1 MAENKSGA
9 QHLASLDL
17 EISGILES
25 LKKADEQIQE
35 YGKAAGKNFNSA
47 FSEGLGDT
55 SQSTPEPLKSEP
67 IKSTTDAV
75 SKLNTEYGK
84 LAKTVQTFDA
94 AGKLA
99 SQKTTFI
106 DENGVQTVLKYN
118 EALEQT
124 GKTITENTAKQEA
137 DYKKVQSQIESLIEK
152 QTKFNNLVA
161 SQKSSSTNREIIS
174 QNQELIK
181 SAKELNDS
189 FSKQEVSLASAK
201 EQLENYNSKA
211 KELSS
216 TYETAGTKGESFL
229 EKVSDKAKWLA
240 AFYVVNEL
248 KNGFF
253 ETIDIIKS
261 TEDAVVDLQRVLND
275 DTIGQ
280 SKMSSELYDVAYEYG
295 RTFDEV
301 AEVSTQFAQAGYDWA
316 DTMELTRGTM
326 LALNTAELD
335 VTQSTEGL
343 IAILSQW
350 NLTAEDYADVI
361 DKINITADNFSVTS
375 ENIVAALQRAS
386 SSAKNANISLEQTI
400 GIITAL
406 AEATGRSGE
415 NIGTALNSLI
425 IYTSKTDALK
435 KFANVGSDAMKQVV
449 ADYQA
454 GAASIYDVWLQL
466 SEEIEDLSQQQQEAL
481 FKGED
486 FQELA
491 TELESALGDVYGAA
505 GTYRQNYFIAL
516 LNDIQTAEDAVEGM
530 AEASG
535 YSAEEN
541 EKYMASLTASWNQLK
556 AALAELAVQIG
567 DAGLLDLLKMLTD
580 VATAAVKATNS
591 IGGIVPILTTV
602 GGIMT
607 TIKQQKIADTF
618 SEISSSF
625 KYLSQEASVAI
636 ATISAAPGI
645 IGKVNA
651 AITTL
656 SAGTMTLAGMFGIAT
671 AAIGVLFG
679 AYNSISSAIEERN
692 RQALESANASLEE
705 ANAIKELQ
713 QEYSDIVN
721 YTGDVSEKTQQLT
734 EFKKKLIEQY
744 GYEKDAVEA
753 LNGARQ
759 EEINFLDEEYQSSVK
774 NSWIK
779 AKDQYL
785 DAVDALEKA
794 NKDINLGDAMSM
806 DSETLNILGQY
817 LDIVETTDAAGAV
830 TSRSFL
836 FDTSSLEEQRDILA
850 DILTSNIDNEAVL
863 ALAQSRYDD
872 ITKQLEKWSDA
883 YNTGTEAA
891 SEYFFVQEN
900 TLDLIGKINDAQSQQ
915 EQKEAYDELVKS
927 VEDTNFGLEAQEAI
941 IDTISEMF
949 PQFAESAV
957 EATEEAKDS
966 VEELSFDLESLDE
979 NIQSLSDELASFQ
992 SAYATVNSA
1001 LEEYNQNGILSLDTI
1016 QSIIN
1021 LGPEYIS
1028 MLESVDGKLRLN
1040 EEAVGNL
1047 INAQREN
1054 VAQMLQQSLAAD
1066 TLELA
1071 QQYLTESTNESA
1083 EANADAKIDVD
1094 NLEESL
1100 ANLAGSYL
1108 EASASATT
1116 YAYAVTRG
1124 LGGDQF
1130 GDKIEDF
1137 KSDVRDLY
1145 NTYQSFYDQ
1154 IASVGANKE
1163 YWTGVSS
1170 GVEKT
1175 GSAAKSAEDE
1185 VQSLIDKL
1193 NDLRRQREEAAV
1205 SLTSDKAI
1213 EDNQKLLNQIY
1224 SLISGLQDG
1233 TVSAEEAAAALE
1245 SFDDVVSQIKIEEST
1260 YKKLVEEQETLASDQ
1275 IEIQD
1280 MLLEK
1285 QKERLEAEKDAVE
1298 ERYDYEEER
1307 VEELSDT
1314 IQEIQDTWD
1323 YFQSRESL
1331 IRDIKQASV
1340 RSGVEYREAE
1350 MEAKESLAQ
1359 LDIEQFFTWIQNS
1372 LDGTT
1377 EKINTERE
1385 RQISG
1390 IEDKI
1395 QAIDD
1400 QMDNLS
1406 DIKTLLS
1413 NDQVNFYE
1421 RFGGDLSNL
1430 ADKVGNVEEF
1440 LQSIGYAVVVD
1451 TPTTTATG
1459 ATDQTVTEI
1468 ADAVYGGTELT
1479 ELNVEGIMENFSSIF
1494 VQTASAAISAAI
1506 SSGMTNLSSVIASS
1520 IASSVASAGGYS
1532 SSSTT
1537 NNTVT
1542 NVIGSIANVAGS
1554 YAAQNLASILFKP

>member
-47 FSEGLGDT
+47 FSEGLGDA
-55 SQSTPEPLKSEP
+55 SQNTPEPLQSEP

-75 SKLNTEYGK
+75 TKLNTEYGK

-118 EALEQT
+118 DALEQT

-181 SAKELNDS
+181 SAKKLNDS
-189 FSKQEVSLASAK
+189 FSRQEVSLSSAK

-261 TEDAVVDLQRVLND
+261 TEDAVVGLQRVLND

-301 AEVSTQFAQAGYDWA
+301 AEVSTQFAQAGYDWS

-425 IYTSKTDALK
+425 IYTSKANALK
-435 KFANVGSDAMKQVV
+435 TFAEVGSDAMKQVV

-481 FKGED
+481 FQGED

-516 LNDIQTAEDAVEGM
+516 LNDIQTAQDAVEGM

-541 EKYMASLTASWNQLK
+541 EKYMASLTAAWNQLK
-556 AALAELAVQIG
+556 AALAELAVQLG
-567 DAGLLDLLKMLTD
+567 NDGLLDFLKFLTG
-580 VATAAVKATNS
+580 VATAATKATQA
-591 IGGIVPILTTV
+591 IGGLTPILTTV
-602 GGIMT
+602 AGIFIA
-607 TIKQQKIADTF
+607 IKQQKIADTF
-618 SEISSSF
+618 SEISSGF

-636 ATISAAPGI
+636 TQISAAPGVL
-645 IGKVNA
+645 GKANA
-651 AITTL
+651 AMSLL
-656 SAGTMTLAGMFGIAT
+656 SGGTMTLAGVFGIAT
-671 AAIGVLFG
+671 AAIGVLLG
-679 AYNSISSAIEERN
+679 AYSSISNAIEEQK
-692 RQALESANASLEE
+692 RQARESASLNLEQAKSLDELKQRYVEIMDSTTTEAEKDEQLAEIKDTLAGQYGIEREALEKLNTEREYGISLLEEESKKDITEAYSDIASQYNEARKKMEQSYRGFTVTTGPYGMDQGTLNMLEQYGVILDKMDASGGPVQYSFDIAGDGLKEQLATLKE
-705 ANAIKELQ
+705 ANAALQAQGVIIPELEDRIKELNNVVEDNSQ
-713 QEYSDIVN
+713 AYDEGTEITAEYFVKVN
-721 YTGDVSEKTQQLT
+721 
-734 EFKKKLIEQY
+734 
-744 GYEKDAVEA
+744 
-753 LNGARQ
+753 
-759 EEINFLDEEYQSSVK
+759 
-774 NSWIK
+774 
-779 AKDQYL
+779 
-785 DAVDALEKA
+785 
-794 NKDINLGDAMSM
+794 
-806 DSETLNILGQY
+806 
-817 LDIVETTDAAGAV
+817 
-830 TSRSFL
+830 
-836 FDTSSLEEQRDILA
+836 
-850 DILTSNIDNEAVL
+850 
-863 ALAQSRYDD
+863 
-872 ITKQLEKWSDA
+872 DA
-883 YNTGTEAA
+883 YNDLRDNV
-891 SEYFFVQEN
+891 SDVDSFN
-900 TLDLIGKINDAQSQQ
+900 TFRDALVETADGNEDLIKAI
-915 EQKEAYDELVKS
+915 DELLADEYPEFASQSKDLS
-927 VEDTNFGLEAQEAI
+927 DNLNETSINTEY
-941 IDTISEMF
+941 
-949 PQFAESAV
+949 FAESV
-957 EATEEAKDS
+957 
-966 VEELSFDLESLDE
+966 
-979 NIQSLSDELASFQ
+979 QSLTDEISSFQ
-992 SAYATVNSA
+992 SAYATVTAA
-1001 LEEYNQNGILSLDTI
+1001 LDEYNQTGQLSIQTI
-1016 QSIIN
+1016 ESIIS
-1021 LGPEYIS
+1021 LGPGYIT
-1028 MLESVDGKLRLN
+1028 MLETVDGKLRLN

-1094 NLEESL
+1094 NLEGSL

-1145 NTYQSFYDQ
+1145 NTYQNLYNQ

-1170 GVEKT
+1170 SVEKT
-1175 GSAAKSAEDE
+1175 GKAAKSAEDE

-1224 SLISGLQDG
+1224 SLISGLQGG

-1260 YKKLVEEQETLASDQ
+1260 YKKLIDEQETLASDQ

-1307 VEELSDT
+1307 AEELSDT

-1331 IRDIKQASV
+1331 LRDIRRASV

-1372 LDGTT
+1372 LDGTAD
-1377 EKINTERE
+1377 KINIERE
-1385 RQISG
+1385 RQVKG

-1430 ADKVGNVEEF
+1430 AEKVGNVEEF

-1451 TPTTTATG
+1451 TPTATATG